1 MNIQKIL
8 QGVARLTGVN
18 QNRLSEAA
26 RQASQYRDVNSK
38 EEALNTLHNLGIDN
52 SFLDRVQGM
61 LDTPVARTIGSIIG
75 MNPRQASNAID
86 QLKTSPNASRHESNR
101 LAMFKK
107 DLDRVKK
114 YK

>member
-1 MNIQKIL
+1 MTGANQS
-8 QGVARLTGVN
+8 RLD
-18 QNRLSEAA
+18 EAA
-26 RQASQYRDVNSK
+26 KQASRYRNVNSRD
-38 EEALNTLHNLGIDN
+38 EALDTLHDLGIDN
-52 SFLDRVQGM
+52 SFLERVQGM

-75 MNPRQASNAID
+75 MNPKQASNAID
-86 QLKTSPNASRHESNR
+86 QLKTSPSRHEDNR